1 MKKSFAAMKVKI
13 LVLFATFFL
22 VSQSVLALGFP
33 ARLYPAKVIKKTI
46 QVIVKKVAR

>member
-1 MKKSFAAMKVKI
+1 MKKSSTAMKVKI
-13 LVLFATFFL
+13 LILFATFFL